1 MPKILIDL
9 DIDDDLKNNIEEK
22 LKNKNL
28 LIKDYIL
35 ELIQKDIEKTIDF
48 NGYSYSFEFNKL
60 LYEDKEV
67 KFTTIENDLFR
78 YLLNNS
84 NNIMSTDDIHLNIWK
99 DKKMTL
105 FTLRN
110 IIRSIR
116 EKTYHK
122 LIKNV
127 SNRGYML
134 VIDLTSSNGSPKFK
148 INNILNFQLKF
159 IKL

>member
-84 NNIMSTDDIHLNIWK
+84 NNIMSTDDIHLNI
-99 DKKMTL
+99 
-105 FTLRN
+105 
-110 IIRSIR
+110 
-116 EKTYHK
+116 
-122 LIKNV
+122 
-127 SNRGYML
+127 
-134 VIDLTSSNGSPKFK
+134 
-148 INNILNFQLKF
+148 
-159 IKL
+159 

>member
-1 MPKILIDL
+1 MPKIFIDL
-9 DIDDDLKNNIEEK
+9 DINDDLKNNIEEK
-22 LKNKNL
+22 LKNKSL

-78 YLLNNS
+78 YLLNNA
-84 NNIMSTDDIHLNIWK
+84 NNIMSTDDIHFNIWK

-110 IIRSIR
+110 VIRSIR

-134 VIDLTSSNGSPKFK
+134 VIE
-148 INNILNFQLKF
+148 
-159 IKL
+159 

>member
-78 YLLNNS
+78 YLLNNA

-134 VIDLTSSNGSPKFK
+134 VIE
-148 INNILNFQLKF
+148 
-159 IKL
+159 

>member
-1 MPKILIDL
+1 MPKILVDL

-35 ELIQKDIEKTIDF
+35 ELIQKDIEKTVDF

-78 YLLNNS
+78 FLLNNA

-127 SNRGYML
+127 SNRGYMM
-134 VIDLTSSNGSPKFK
+134 VIE
-148 INNILNFQLKF
+148 
-159 IKL
+159 

>member
-1 MPKILIDL
+1 MLKILIDL

-35 ELIQKDIEKTIDF
+35 KLIENDIEKTIDF

-134 VIDLTSSNGSPKFK
+134 VIE
-148 INNILNFQLKF
+148 
-159 IKL
+159 

>member
-78 YLLNNS
+78 YLLNNA

-110 IIRSIR
+110 VIRSIR

-127 SNRGYML
+127 SNRGYMM
-134 VIDLTSSNGSPKFK
+134 VIE
-148 INNILNFQLKF
+148 
-159 IKL
+159 

>member
-35 ELIQKDIEKTIDF
+35 ELIQKDIEKTVDF

-78 YLLNNS
+78 YLLNNA
-84 NNIMSTDDIHLNIWK
+84 NNIMSTEDIHLNVWK
-99 DKKMTL
+99 DKNMTL

-116 EKTYHK
+116 EKTYYK

-127 SNRGYML
+127 SNRGYMM
-134 VIDLTSSNGSPKFK
+134 VIE
-148 INNILNFQLKF
+148 
-159 IKL
+159 

>member
-116 EKTYHK
+116 GKPYNK

-134 VIDLTSSNGSPKFK
+134 VLSKYLLTNQRYVF
-148 INNILNFQLKF
+148 L
-159 IKL
+159 

>member
-22 LKNKNL
+22 LKNKSL

-78 YLLNNS
+78 YLLNNA
-84 NNIMSTDDIHLNIWK
+84 NNIMSTEDIHLNVWK
-99 DKKMTL
+99 DKNMTL

-116 EKTYHK
+116 EKTYYK

-127 SNRGYML
+127 SNRGYMM
-134 VIDLTSSNGSPKFK
+134 VIE
-148 INNILNFQLKF
+148 
-159 IKL
+159 

>member
-99 DKKMTL
+99 DKKMT
-105 FTLRN
+105 
-110 IIRSIR
+110 
-116 EKTYHK
+116 
-122 LIKNV
+122 
-127 SNRGYML
+127 
-134 VIDLTSSNGSPKFK
+134 
-148 INNILNFQLKF
+148 
-159 IKL
+159 

>member
-1 MPKILIDL
+1 MPKIFIDL
-9 DIDDDLKNNIEEK
+9 DFNDDLKNNIEEK
-22 LKNKNL
+22 LKNKSL

-134 VIDLTSSNGSPKFK
+134 VIE
-148 INNILNFQLKF
+148 
-159 IKL
+159 

>member
-35 ELIQKDIEKTIDF
+35 KLIENDIEKTIDF

-67 KFTTIENDLFR
+67 KFTTIENCKKR
-78 YLLNNS
+78 S
-84 NNIMSTDDIHLNIWK
+84 HLNT
-99 DKKMTL
+99 DS
-105 FTLRN
+105 RN
-110 IIRSIR
+110 
-116 EKTYHK
+116 T
-122 LIKNV
+122 
-127 SNRGYML
+127 
-134 VIDLTSSNGSPKFK
+134 
-148 INNILNFQLKF
+148 
-159 IKL
+159 

>member
-78 YLLNNS
+78 YLLNNA
-84 NNIMSTDDIHLNIWK
+84 NNIMSTEDIHLNVWK
-99 DKKMTL
+99 DKNMTL

-116 EKTYHK
+116 EKTYYK

-127 SNRGYML
+127 SNRGYMM
-134 VIDLTSSNGSPKFK
+134 VIE
-148 INNILNFQLKF
+148 
-159 IKL
+159 

>member
-1 MPKILIDL
+1 MPKIFIDL
-9 DIDDDLKNNIEEK
+9 DINDDLKNNIEEK
-22 LKNKNL
+22 LKNKSL

-84 NNIMSTDDIHLNIWK
+84 NNIMSTDDIHLNIWEPLK
-99 DKKMTL
+99 
-105 FTLRN
+105 
-110 IIRSIR
+110 I
-116 EKTYHK
+116 
-122 LIKNV
+122 
-127 SNRGYML
+127 
-134 VIDLTSSNGSPKFK
+134 PFK
-148 INNILNFQLKF
+148 APNFYF
-159 IKL
+159 F

>member
-1 MPKILIDL
+1 MPKIFIDL
-9 DIDDDLKNNIEEK
+9 DINDDLKNNIEEK
-22 LKNKNL
+22 LKNKSL

-35 ELIQKDIEKTIDF
+35 DCIQKDIEKTIDF

-78 YLLNNS
+78 YLLNNA
-84 NNIMSTDDIHLNIWK
+84 NNIMSTDDIHFNIWK

-134 VIDLTSSNGSPKFK
+134 VIE
-148 INNILNFQLKF
+148 
-159 IKL
+159 

>member
-22 LKNKNL
+22 LKNKSL

-78 YLLNNS
+78 YLLNNA

-134 VIDLTSSNGSPKFK
+134 VIE
-148 INNILNFQLKF
+148 
-159 IKL
+159 

>member
-1 MPKILIDL
+1 MPKIFIDL
-9 DIDDDLKNNIEEK
+9 DINDDLKNNIEEK
-22 LKNKNL
+22 LKNKSL

-78 YLLNNS
+78 YLLNNA
-84 NNIMSTDDIHLNIWK
+84 NNIMSTEDIHLNVWK
-99 DKKMTL
+99 DKNMTL

-116 EKTYHK
+116 EKTYYK

-127 SNRGYML
+127 SNRGYMM
-134 VIDLTSSNGSPKFK
+134 VIE
-148 INNILNFQLKF
+148 
-159 IKL
+159 